1 MLRERERETQ
11 NSEQCINKIYARQQI
26 TSSKI
31 IQIRTAYFDLE
42 TASKIVHVVCL
53 FNQTKD
59 DREKKSVWRK
69 AWQIFI
75 HGFALCPEAFVSLL
89 SFIYSHAGFV
99 CVCVKHRDIL
109 SSCRGTFLCCA
120 SLIWR
125 QPQLSVNKFQM
136 SEFKRARLNNHL
148 LSGWLRVSL
157 YFAVKCECKGSVRH
171 CDI

>member
-1 MLRERERETQ
+1 MFICCETIQMLRERERETQ

-99 CVCVKHRDIL
+99 CVCVLNIAI
-109 SSCRGTFLCCA
+109 FY
-120 SLIWR
+120 
-125 QPQLSVNKFQM
+125 P
-136 SEFKRARLNNHL
+136 RA
-148 LSGWLRVSL
+148 VAPF
-157 YFAVKCECKGSVRH
+157 FAVH
-171 CDI
+171 L